1 MHLTKLIIRNVLSFV
16 HSHVCNQY
24 LNRYWNLVL
33 SEAKTRLFLHHPA
46 APSSVKW
53 SQAGKCFQNVVS
65 GKVPAPNI
73 LSPTIMMLEISPKD
87 IYFCES

>member
-1 MHLTKLIIRNVLSFV
+1 MHLTKLMNRKVLSFV
-16 HSHVCNQY
+16 HSHLCNQY
-24 LNRYWNLVL
+24 LNCCWNPVL
-33 SEAKTRLFLHHPA
+33 SDVKIRPFLHYPA

-53 SQAGKCFQNVVS
+53 SQASECFQNVVS

-73 LSPTIMMLEISPKD
+73 LSPMIMMLEISPKD